1 MKYQLFN
8 GEVFSE
14 GDLFIHS
21 SNRGFCY
28 GDGFF
33 ESIKVSNGK
42 VPFLQLHYQRLV
54 AACNVLRISI
64 PSEFDLPVFR
74 TEVLRLAKLNNEPN
88 SRIRFQGFR
97 QGSGRYT
104 PESSEFGWVMV
115 SQPIEY
121 SEYRLN
127 KQGLKLGL
135 CETYTINPAPQSSFK
150 SSNSVPYILGG
161 LYAKENGFDDC
172 LLKNVNGNI
181 AEATTSNLFLVS
193 GKHLVVPDLSIGGV
207 AGVMRHVVL
216 QEALAEGLEIKDK
229 PLTKQDILEADEVW
243 LTNASRGIQWVAAF
257 ENKRFFKRK
266 AEKLTEHIN
275 YKFGLIS

>member
-8 GEVFSE
+8 GEAYPE
-14 GDLFIHS
+14 GELLIHS

-42 VPFLQLHYQRLV
+42 VPFVQLHYQRLV

-64 PSEFDLPVFR
+64 PSEFNLTAFR
-74 TEVLRLAKLNNEPN
+74 SEVLRLAKMNDELN
-88 SRIRFQGFR
+88 SRVRFQGYR
-97 QGSGRYT
+97 QGAGRYT
-104 PESSEFGWVMV
+104 PEASELGWAMV
-115 SQPIEY
+115 SQPTEY

-135 CETYTINPAPQSSFK
+135 CETHTINPAPQSSFK
-150 SSNSVPYILGG
+150 SSNSTPYILGG
-161 LYAKENGFDDC
+161 LYAKENRFDDC

-193 GKHLVVPDLSIGGV
+193 GLKLIAPDLSRGGV
-207 AGVMRHVVL
+207 AGVMRHLVF
-216 QEALAEGLEIKDK
+216 QEAPTVGLEITETE
-229 PLTKQDILEADEVW
+229 LTKQDVLEADEVW
-243 LTNASRGIQWVAAF
+243 LTNASKGIQWIGAF

-266 AEKLTEHIN
+266 AEKLIEHIN
-275 YKFGLIS
+275 KKFGLIS